1 MLIIKNVQGTEN
13 ALKTIDDLTL
23 TQTLGSIDQLTFN
36 FIDNADNKVAS
47 ELVTPRSIV
56 TVPEN
61 NQQYIITTPTITPLG
76 RYRQYSVT
84 ALHVGQTLHDRY
96 IGKTLTKTQS
106 LDDCMKFITQ
116 GTKFTYVI
124 HDKFSNYT
132 FSEEF
137 GNARGD
143 DLLTTLASD
152 FGFEYYFD
160 NFEIHIYKTIGKE
173 NAFLFVDGANVSKIT
188 DTEDYSNFSTHIKGT
203 GKTTDDSDGKK
214 SSTITAEYTSP
225 LSDKFGIIDADPVS
239 DERFT
244 TSASL
249 QDYLKKQI
257 KDYPEVQYT
266 IEWADFSKNAKY
278 HNLND
283 IKVGNSGY
291 LRDRYGVDVSVRI
304 TELVYNPQ
312 SSTVTPQITFGNK
325 LFNLTTWSKAIT
337 KANKDNSKLSNK
349 FKQDLTTVESIAN
362 SAYDSR
368 LFGKVVGESEY

>member
-23 TQTLGSIDQLTFN
+23 TQTLGAIDQLTFN
-36 FIDNADNKVAS
+36 FIDNSDNKVAS
-47 ELVTPRSIV
+47 ELVMPRSIV

-61 NQQYIITTPTITPLG
+61 NQQYMITTPTITPLG
-76 RYRQYSVT
+76 RYRQYAVT
-84 ALHVGQTLHDRY
+84 ALHVGQTLHDQY
-96 IGKTLTKTQS
+96 IDKTLTKTQS

-116 GTKFTYVI
+116 GTKFTYEI
-124 HDKFSNYT
+124 HDKFSNYA

-143 DLLTTLASD
+143 DLLTTLSND

-160 NFEIHIYKTIGKE
+160 NFKIHIYKTIGKD
-173 NAFLFVDGANVSKIT
+173 NSFLFVDGANVSKIT

-214 SSTITAEYTSP
+214 SSAITAEYTSP
-225 LSDKFGIIDADPVS
+225 LAGKFGIIDADPVS

-278 HNLND
+278 HDLND

-291 LRDRYGVDVSVRI
+291 LRDRYGIDVSVRI

-337 KANKDNSKLSNK
+337 KANKDNSKLSDK
-349 FKQDLTTVESIAN
+349 FKQDLASVESIAN

>member
-84 ALHVGQTLHDRY
+84 ALHVRQTLHDRY

>member
-36 FIDNADNKVAS
+36 FIDNSDNKVAS
-47 ELVTPRSIV
+47 ELVMPRSIV

-61 NQQYIITTPTITPLG
+61 NQQYMITTPTITPLG
-76 RYRQYSVT
+76 RYRQYAVT

-96 IGKTLTKTQS
+96 IDKTLTKTQS
-106 LDDCMKFITQ
+106 LDNCMKFITQ

-124 HDKFSNYT
+124 HDKFSNYA

-160 NFEIHIYKTIGKE
+160 NFEIHVYKTIGKD
-173 NAFLFVDGANVSKIT
+173 NSFLFVDGANVSKIT

-203 GKTTDDSDGKK
+203 GKTADDDKK
-214 SSTITAEYTSP
+214 STTVTAEYTSP
-225 LSDKFGIIDADPVS
+225 LADKFGIIDADPVS

-249 QDYLKKQI
+249 QDYLKTQI

-278 HNLND
+278 HDLND

-337 KANKDNSKLSNK
+337 KANKDNSKFSNK
-349 FKQDLTTVESIAN
+349 FKQDLTAVESMAN

>member
-23 TQTLGSIDQLTFN
+23 TQTLGAIDQLTFN

-47 ELVTPRSIV
+47 ELVMPRSIV

-61 NQQYIITTPTITPLG
+61 NQQYMINTPTITPLG
-76 RYRQYSVT
+76 QYRQYAVT
-84 ALHVGQTLHDRY
+84 ALHVGQTLHDQY
-96 IGKTLTKTQS
+96 IDKTLTKTQS

-116 GTKFTYVI
+116 GTKFTYEI
-124 HDKFSNYT
+124 HDTFSNYE

-160 NFEIHIYKTIGKE
+160 NFKINIYKTIGK
-173 NAFLFVDGANVSKIT
+173 NDAFLFVDGANVSKIT

-225 LSDKFGIIDADPVS
+225 LADKFGIIDADPVS

-291 LRDRYGVDVSVRI
+291 LKDRYGIDVSVRI

-325 LFNLTTWSKAIT
+325 LFNLTTWSKNIT
-337 KANKDNSKLSNK
+337 KANKDNSKLSDK
-349 FKQDLTTVESIAN
+349 FKQDLTAVESIAN

-368 LFGKVVGESEY
+368 LFGEVVGTSEY

>member
-23 TQTLGSIDQLTFN
+23 TQTLGAIDQLTFN

-47 ELVTPRSIV
+47 ELVMPRSIV

-76 RYRQYSVT
+76 RYRQYAVT

-96 IGKTLTKTQS
+96 VDKTLTKTQS
-106 LDDCMKFITQ
+106 LDACMKFITQ
-116 GTKFTYVI
+116 GTKFTYEI
-124 HDKFSNYT
+124 HDKFSNYA

-152 FGFEYYFD
+152 FDFEYYFD
-160 NFEIHIYKTIGKE
+160 NFKIHIYKTIGKD
-173 NAFLFVDGANVSKIT
+173 NSFLFVDGSNVSKIT

-214 SSTITAEYTSP
+214 SSTITAEYISP
-225 LSDKFGIIDADPVS
+225 LADKFGIIDADSVS

-244 TSASL
+244 SSASL
-249 QDYLKKQI
+249 KDYLKKQI

-266 IEWADFSKNAKY
+266 IEWADFSNNAKY

-291 LRDRYGVDVSVRI
+291 LRDRYGIDVSVRI

-337 KANKDNSKLSNK
+337 KSNKDNAKFSNK
-349 FKQDLTTVESIAN
+349 FKQDLTAVESIAN

-368 LFGKVVGESEY
+368 LFGEVVGHSEY

>member
-23 TQTLGSIDQLTFN
+23 TQTLGAIDQLTFN
-36 FIDNADNKVAS
+36 FIDNADNKIAS
-47 ELVTPRSIV
+47 ELVMPRSIV

-61 NQQYIITTPTITPLG
+61 NQQYMITTPTITPLG
-76 RYRQYSVT
+76 RYRQYAVT

-96 IGKTLTKTQS
+96 IDKKLTKTQS
-106 LDDCMKFITQ
+106 LDACMKFITQ
-116 GTKFTYVI
+116 GTEFTYVI
-124 HDKFSNYT
+124 HDKFSNYA

-160 NFEIHIYKTIGKE
+160 NFKIHIYKTIGKD
-173 NAFLFVDGANVSKIT
+173 NSFLFVDGANVSKIT

-203 GKTTDDSDGKK
+203 GKTSDDKK
-214 SSTITAEYTSP
+214 SSTVTAEYTSP
-225 LSDKFGIIDADPVS
+225 LADKFGIIDADPIS

-244 TSASL
+244 TTASL
-249 QDYLKKQI
+249 QDYLKTQI

-278 HNLND
+278 HDLND
-283 IKVGNSGY
+283 VKVGNSGY
-291 LRDRYGVDVSVRI
+291 LKDRYGIDVSVRI
-304 TELVYNPQ
+304 TELVFNPQ
-312 SSTVTPQITFGNK
+312 SNTVTPQITFGNK
-325 LFNLTTWSKAIT
+325 LFELTTWSKAIT
-337 KANKDNSKLSNK
+337 KANKDNSK
-349 FKQDLTTVESIAN
+349 FADTFRQDLSAVETTAN

-368 LFGKVVGESEY
+368 LFGEVVGHSEY

>member
-23 TQTLGSIDQLTFN
+23 TQTLGAIDQLTFN
-36 FIDNADNKVAS
+36 FIDNSDNKVAS
-47 ELVTPRSIV
+47 ELVMPRSIV

-61 NQQYIITTPTITPLG
+61 NQQYMITTPTITPLG
-76 RYRQYSVT
+76 RYRQYVVT

-96 IGKTLTKTQS
+96 IDKTLTKTQS
-106 LDDCMKFITQ
+106 LDACMKFITQ
-116 GTKFTYVI
+116 GTKFTYEI
-124 HDKFSNYT
+124 HDKFSNYA

-143 DLLTTLASD
+143 DLLTTLAND

-160 NFEIHIYKTIGKE
+160 NFKINIYKTIGK
-173 NAFLFVDGANVSKIT
+173 NDAFLFVDGANVSKIT

-214 SSTITAEYTSP
+214 SSAITAEYTSP
-225 LSDKFGIIDADPVS
+225 LADKFGTIDADPVS

-244 TSASL
+244 SSSTL

-278 HNLND
+278 HDLND

-291 LRDRYGVDVSVRI
+291 LKDRYGIDVSVRI

-325 LFNLTTWSKAIT
+325 LFNFTTWSKAIT
-337 KANKDNSKLSNK
+337 KANKDNSKFSDK
-349 FKQDLTTVESIAN
+349 FKQDLTNVQSIAN